1 MAKPPIFFIHGM
13 WSTPKVWTSLKDR
26 YEARGHPVFTPALPF
41 HDVDPAAPPD
51 PLLSTTGVR
60 DYVDALLAAGRD
72 VGDVPIIVGHSM
84 GGMLAQKVA
93 AAQGARALALLS
105 PAPTAQTSSLSI
117 NTMRTL
123 LGVATSASWWK
134 SPTKIDAE
142 RARWGIFN
150 NVPAEDT
157 SEALGDLVY
166 DSGRV
171 LLQMSMPFAD
181 KQRSTE
187 VDYDRLDMPALV
199 LVGEEDRITPV
210 ATARRTAR
218 RLSGETD
225 YVELPGVGHWLFHHP
240 IRERVAKE
248 LDRLIERVSG

>member
-1 MAKPPIFFIHGM
+1 MEKPPLFFIHGM
-13 WSTPKVWTSLKDR
+13 WATPKVFDWLKQR
-26 YEARGHPVFTPALPF
+26 YEARGHRVFTPALPF
-41 HDVDPAAPPD
+41 HDVDPAAPPE
-51 PLLSTTGVR
+51 PLLATTGVR
-60 DYVDALLAAGRD
+60 DYVDALLAAGRE
-72 VGDVPIIVGHSM
+72 VGEVPIIVGHSM

-93 AAQGARALALLS
+93 AAQGARALALLA

-117 NTMRTL
+117 NSLRTL
-123 LGVATSASWWK
+123 TGVATTNKWWK
-134 SPTKIDAE
+134 SATKIDAE

-150 NVPAEDT
+150 NVPPTDT
-157 SEALGDLVY
+157 AEALSELVW

-199 LVGEEDRITPV
+199 MIGDEDRITPV

-218 RLSGETD
+218 RLTGEVD

-240 IRERVAKE
+240 VRERLAEE
-248 LDRLIERVSG
+248 LDRLIERAAR